1 MTPETKKTFKTV
13 MEAHFKTHDIYLE
26 VSNKLFEYAKE
37 SENPAIA
44 ILILAISREYEEK
57 ARISM
62 QLAKE
67 AVDSLMEE
75 E

>member
-1 MTPETKKTFKTV
+1 MTPELKTFKTV
-13 MEAHFKTHDIYLE
+13 MEAHLKTHDIYLE

-37 SENPAIA
+37 SEDPAIA

-62 QLAKE
+62 QIAKE

>member
-1 MTPETKKTFKTV
+1 MTPELKTFKTV
-13 MEAHFKTHDIYLE
+13 MEAHIKTHDIYLE

-37 SENPAIA
+37 SEDPAIA

-62 QLAKE
+62 QIAKE

>member
-1 MTPETKKTFKTV
+1 MTPELKTFKTV
-13 MEAHFKTHDIYLE
+13 MEAHLKTHDIYLE

-37 SENPAIA
+37 SEDPAIA

-57 ARISM
+57 ARRSI
-62 QLAKE
+62 QIAKR
-67 AVDSLMEE
+67 AADSLMEE

>member
-1 MTPETKKTFKTV
+1 MTPELKTFKTI
-13 MEAHFKTHDIYLE
+13 MEAHLKTHDIYLE

-37 SENPAIA
+37 SEDPAIA
-44 ILILAISREYEEK
+44 ILILAISREYKEK

-62 QLAKE
+62 QIAKE

>member
-1 MTPETKKTFKTV
+1 MTPELKTFKTV
-13 MEAHFKTHDIYLE
+13 MEAHLKTHDIYLE

-37 SENPAIA
+37 SEDPAIA
-44 ILILAISREYEEK
+44 ILILAISKEYEEK

-62 QLAKE
+62 QIAKE

>member
-1 MTPETKKTFKTV
+1 MTPELKTFKTV
-13 MEAHFKTHDIYLE
+13 MKAHLKIHDICLE
-26 VSNKLFEYAKE
+26 TSNKLFEYAKE
-37 SENPAIA
+37 SEDLVVTG
-44 ILILAISREYEEK
+44 LILAISREYEEK

-62 QLAKE
+62 QISKE

>member
-1 MTPETKKTFKTV
+1 MTPELKTFKTV
-13 MEAHFKTHDIYLE
+13 MEAHLKTYDIYLE

-37 SENPAIA
+37 SEDPAIA

-57 ARISM
+57 ARRSI
-62 QLAKE
+62 QIAKR
-67 AVDSLMEE
+67 AADSLMEE

>member
-1 MTPETKKTFKTV
+1 MTPELKTFKTV
-13 MEAHFKTHDIYLE
+13 MEAHLKIHDIYLE

-37 SENPAIA
+37 SEDPAIE

-62 QLAKE
+62 QIAKE

>member
-1 MTPETKKTFKTV
+1 MRPELKTFKTV
-13 MEAHFKTHDIYLE
+13 MEAHLKTHDIYLE

-37 SENPAIA
+37 SEDPAIA

-62 QLAKE
+62 QIAKQ

>member
-1 MTPETKKTFKTV
+1 MTPELKTFKTV
-13 MEAHFKTHDIYLE
+13 MEAHLKTHDIYLE

-37 SENPAIA
+37 SEDPAIA
-44 ILILAISREYEEK
+44 ILILSISNEYEKK
-57 ARISM
+57 ARSSM
-62 QLAKE
+62 QIAKQ

>member
-1 MTPETKKTFKTV
+1 MTPVLKTFKTV
-13 MEAHFKTHDIYLE
+13 IEAHLKIHDIYLE

-37 SENPAIA
+37 SEDPAIA

-62 QLAKE
+62 QIAKE

>member
-1 MTPETKKTFKTV
+1 MTPELKTFKTV
-13 MEAHFKTHDIYLE
+13 MEAHLKTHDIYLE

-37 SENPAIA
+37 SEDPAIA

-57 ARISM
+57 ARMISM
-62 QLAKE
+62 QIAKE

>member
-1 MTPETKKTFKTV
+1 MTPELKAFETV
-13 MEAHFKTHDIYLE
+13 MEANLKTHDIYLE

-37 SENPAIA
+37 SEDPAIA

-62 QLAKE
+62 QIAKE
-67 AVDSLMEE
+67 AVDGLMEE

>member
-1 MTPETKKTFKTV
+1 MTPELKTFKTV
-13 MEAHFKTHDIYLE
+13 MEAHLKTHDIYLE

-37 SENPAIA
+37 SEDPAIA
-44 ILILAISREYEEK
+44 ILILAISREYEKK

-62 QLAKE
+62 QIAKE
-67 AVDSLMEE
+67 AVDSLTEE

>member
-1 MTPETKKTFKTV
+1 MTPEQKTYKTV
-13 MEAHFKTHDIYLE
+13 MEAHLKIHDICLE

-37 SENPAIA
+37 SEDPAIA

-57 ARISM
+57 VRSSM
-62 QLAKE
+62 QIAKQ
-67 AVDSLMEE
+67 AADSLMEE